1 MSNFLLFSRYGFH
14 REHCVAAL
22 KEDEGDVGLA
32 LEHLLMKCYSEDGSP
47 AKDETS
53 HREDVTMDVALE
65 QRQDEALALSSIY
78 SEDFEEKIPNKL
90 WAIQF
95 DLDHINDILEKMKKS
110 TEKSTVRYNPKQQ
123 EVEIDPKSVCPF
135 YLKGDCR
142 YGSRCWKAHVVPFG
156 KDRTTVDGTAVEE
169 EIAGKPYEL
178 EIRFP
183 DGNLY
188 PYEAPL
194 IAFSSKTSRFPIVK
208 CLNISKHLYHESK
221 TFTEE
226 GEPAIF
232 SLVSILEDET
242 QMQDVLQQQRLKI
255 SMPKKLENQ
264 NKHPKFVKQTKKQKG
279 SDGASK
285 AYTERSSRTGGA
297 SKGGGDV
304 KPNEDIQDDDDNG
317 EESSSSSSDEEVPTT
332 PEKPGKIFVFPR
344 QDQKVI
350 DRDNRTLRENFRKKQ
365 VSESKGISCD
375 KLLRQSF

>member
-1 MSNFLLFSRYGFH
+1 M
-14 REHCVAAL
+14 ATL
-22 KEDEGDVGLA
+22 KNDEGDVGLA
-32 LEHLLMKCYSEDGSP
+32 LEHLLMKCYSENGSP
-47 AKDETS
+47 AKEEIS

-78 SEDFEEKIPNKL
+78 GEDFEEKIPNKL

-95 DLDHINDILEKMKKS
+95 DLEHINSILDKMQKS
-110 TEKSTVRYNPKQQ
+110 AEKSSVRYNPKQQ
-123 EVEIDPKSVCPF
+123 QEVEVDPKSVCPF
-135 YLKGDCR
+135 YIKGECR
-142 YGSRCWKAHVVPFG
+142 YGSRCWKSHVVPFG
-156 KDRTTVDGTAVEE
+156 SDRTTLDGTVVEE

-178 EIRFP
+178 EVRFP

-208 CLNISKHLYHESK
+208 CLNISRHLYNESK

-242 QMQDVLQQQRLKI
+242 HMQDVLQQNRLKI

-264 NKHPKFVKQTKKQKG
+264 DQRPKFVRQTKKQKG
-279 SDGASK
+279 NARDDDSK

-297 SKGGGDV
+297 SKGGAEV
-304 KPNEDIQDDDDNG
+304 KPSEAIQDDNA
-317 EESSSSSSDEEVPTT
+317 EESPSSSSDEEVPTT

-350 DRDNRTLRENFRKKQ
+350 DRDNRMLRENFHKKQ
-365 VSESKGISCD
+365 VIKSKGISCD
-375 KLLRQSF
+375 IPL